1 MAKLR
6 TISRWLVVALVALVA
21 ALILL
26 HQALAGGHPA
36 RQSPSALP
44 TARAPHAA
52 IVRAQPMD
60 AHPST
65 LHATMRAGA
74 SAAAARLI

>member
-26 HQALAGGHPA
+26 HQVLAGSHAPSRA
-36 RQSPSALP
+36 PSALP
-44 TARAPHAA
+44 TALAPHNSIARTHEMDGRLG
-52 IVRAQPMD
+52 ILHSTIRA
-60 AHPST
+60 
-65 LHATMRAGA
+65 
-74 SAAAARLI
+74 

>member
-6 TISRWLVVALVALVA
+6 TISRWLVLALVALVV

-26 HQALAGGHPA
+26 HQLLAGGQA
-36 RQSPSALP
+36 PSHTPGPLP

-52 IVRAQPMD
+52 SAHMRQMD
-60 AHPST
+60 AHVIPLQFT
-65 LHATMRAGA
+65 IRA
-74 SAAAARLI
+74 